1 MSHSKPCSPSRSN
14 RHRTRRITCLCVVA
28 LLAACST
35 PKPSS
40 KFEED
45 FDDDTKSWQELLAEL
60 PPAPRDA
67 DLVTFS
73 VSGASQYRFAI
84 DAYTLSI
91 GSDGVYRY
99 VLVATSPAGSRNVT
113 YEGIRCETAEKKL
126 YAIGQPDGSWVR
138 ARSAAWTR
146 IEEVGNNRQ
155 QAALMKEYFCIDS
168 YPTRTVNE
176 ILVRLRNHLPS
187 TIL

>member
-1 MSHSKPCSPSRSN
+1 
-14 RHRTRRITCLCVVA
+14 

-73 VSGASQYRFAI
+73 VSGASQYRFAL